1 MKFAKS
7 LAVFLLL
14 VVSLPAFSSKEVK
27 VKVSRINMDIP
38 VRSGDT
44 IHEFRNRLEIAPGHR
59 ATIAF
64 IKSANFTCD
73 SDLPLQA
80 CQPCDA
86 VDPRTGQNLTS
97 FRRTFAS
104 RGNRTDEFADGST
117 ISTELDGASA
127 KFCNSLTASPE
138 LPEIGTYY
146 YENRIIGG
154 TGRFAGA
161 TGTLIVK
168 GEYKTLW
175 GNEAARSQKIDGE
188 LLFILE

>member
-14 VVSLPAFSSKEVK
+14 VVSLPALSSKTVK
-27 VKVSRINMDIP
+27 VNVDRVNMDIP
-38 VRSGDT
+38 VRIGET

-73 SDLPLQA
+73 WDPVLQA

-97 FRRTFAS
+97 LRRTFAS

>member
-14 VVSLPAFSSKEVK
+14 VVSLPTLSSKTVK
-27 VKVSRINMDIP
+27 VNVDRVNMDIP
-38 VRSGDT
+38 VRSGET

-64 IKSANFTCD
+64 IKSANFDCD
-73 SDLPLQA
+73 LDGSVLRA
-80 CQPCDA
+80 CQSCDA

-97 FRRTFAS
+97 FRRAFA